1 MNDLEQIDLAKAY
14 VALSNAHRHE
24 FIVPMFAH
32 GGMYRSSNV
41 GEFKGRKAIGEMM
54 NDFFSRFPDVRWN
67 VLEYRRAGENAVEF
81 EFAMTATE
89 VATGKSI
96 ERKSVETIVFTEE
109 GLISS
114 LEVKT
119 G

>member
-1 MNDLEQIDLAKAY
+1 MNDLERIDLAKAY
-14 VALSNAHRHE
+14 VALSNAHRSE
-24 FIVPMFAH
+24 LIVPMFAH

-41 GEFKGRKAIGEMM
+41 GEFEGGKAIGEMM
-54 NDFFSRFPDVRWN
+54 RDFFSRFLDVRWN
-67 VLEYRRAGENAVEF
+67 VLEYRCAGEGAVEF

-89 VATGKSI
+89 MATGKSI
-96 ERKSVETIVFTEE
+96 ERKGVETIVFTDE
-109 GLISS
+109 GLVSS